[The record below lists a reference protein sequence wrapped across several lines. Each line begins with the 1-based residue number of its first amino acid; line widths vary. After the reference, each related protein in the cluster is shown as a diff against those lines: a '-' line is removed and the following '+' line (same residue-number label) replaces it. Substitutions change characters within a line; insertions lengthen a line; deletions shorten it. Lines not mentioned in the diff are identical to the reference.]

1 MIISLD
7 YDGTLVDSYTVIPL
21 IYEKIREELNLYEGF
36 TEAMLAVEDLGD
48 YFGIFERGKWIRFL
62 IKDNPDEIIEYYWK
76 IRIENQIILPGTI
89 EFLEKYKNNDLYLVT
104 SKDDTKDIKIK
115 RIKKTNLE
123 KYFKDILI
131 YGNEEFKTI
140 IDVFEY
146 LIDIDRYIIYIDD
159 KNTNL
164 YQIKNK
170 LNIKLFKRIYYPP
183 YPLKL
188 AWYYPEIDVPK
199 IINIFEIE
207 KYIILW

>member
-146 LIDIDRYIIYIDD
+146 LIDIDRDIIYIDD

-188 AWYYPEIDVPK
+188 AWYYPEIDIPK

-207 KYIILW
+207 KYIIL

>member
-62 IKDNPDEIIEYYWK
+62 IKDNPDQIIEYYWK
-76 IRIENQIILPGTI
+76 VRIENQIILPGTI
-89 EFLEKYKNNDLYLVT
+89 EFLEKYKNRDLYLVT

-115 RIKKTNLE
+115 RIKKTNLD
-123 KYFKDILI
+123 KYFKDILV
-131 YGNEEFKTI
+131 YGTDEFKTI

-146 LIDIDRYIIYIDD
+146 LIDIDKDIIYIDD

-188 AWYYPEIDVPK
+188 AWYYPEVDAPK

-207 KYIILW
+207 KYIKL

>member
-62 IKDNPDEIIEYYWK
+62 IKDSPDEIIEYYWK
-76 IRIENQIILPGTI
+76 IRTENQIILPGTV
-89 EFLEKYKNNDLYLVT
+89 EFLEKYKNKDLYLVT

-115 RIKKTNLE
+115 RIKKTNLD

-131 YGNEEFKTI
+131 YGTEEFKTI

-146 LIDIDRYIIYIDD
+146 LIDIDKDIIYIDD

-207 KYIILW
+207 KYIKL

>member
-36 TEAMLAVEDLGD
+36 TEAMLSVEDLGD

-62 IKDNPDEIIEYYWK
+62 IKDSPDEIIEYYWK
-76 IRIENQIILPGTI
+76 IRTENQIILPGTI
-89 EFLEKYKNNDLYLVT
+89 EFLEKYKNKDLYLVT

-131 YGNEEFKTI
+131 YGTEEFKTI

-146 LIDIDRYIIYIDD
+146 LIDIDKDIIYIDD

-207 KYIILW
+207 KYIKL

>member
-146 LIDIDRYIIYIDD
+146 LIDIDRDIIYIDD

-188 AWYYPEIDVPK
+188 AWYYPEIDIPK

-207 KYIILW
+207 KYIRL

>member
-7 YDGTLVDSYTVIPL
+7 YDGTLVDSYTIIPL

-76 IRIENQIILPGTI
+76 IRTENQIILPGTM
-89 EFLEKYKNNDLYLVT
+89 EFLEKYKNKDLYLVT
-104 SKDDTKDIKIK
+104 SKDDTKDIKVK
-115 RIKKTNLE
+115 RIKKTNLD

-131 YGNEEFKTI
+131 YGTEEFKTI

-146 LIDIDRYIIYIDD
+146 LIDIDDDIVYIDD

-170 LNIKLFKRIYYPP
+170 LNIKLFKRAYYPP

-207 KYIILW
+207 KYIKL

>member
-21 IYEKIREELNLYEGF
+21 IYEKIREELNLYQGF

-62 IKDNPDEIIEYYWK
+62 IKDSPDEIIEYYWK

-89 EFLEKYKNNDLYLVT
+89 EFLEKYKNNGLYLVT

-115 RIKKTNLE
+115 RIKKINLD

-131 YGNEEFKTI
+131 YGTDEFKTI
-140 IDVFEY
+140 IDIFEY
-146 LIDIDRYIIYIDD
+146 LIDIDRDIIYIDD

-188 AWYYPEIDVPK
+188 AWYYPEIDIPK

-207 KYIILW
+207 KYIRL

>member
-7 YDGTLVDSYTVIPL
+7 YDGTLVDSYSIIPL
-21 IYEKIREELNLYEGF
+21 IYEKIREDLNLYEGF

-76 IRIENQIILPGTI
+76 MRTENQIILPGTI
-89 EFLEKYKNNDLYLVT
+89 EFLEKYKNKDLYLVT

-131 YGNEEFKTI
+131 YGTEEFKTI
-140 IDVFEY
+140 IDVFKY
-146 LIDIDRYIIYIDD
+146 LIDIDRDIIYIDD

-188 AWYYPEIDVPK
+188 AWYYPEVDVPK

-207 KYIILW
+207 KYIKL

>member
-62 IKDNPDEIIEYYWK
+62 IKDSPDEIIEYYWK
-76 IRIENQIILPGTI
+76 MRTENQIILPGTI
-89 EFLEKYKNNDLYLVT
+89 EFLEKYKNKDLYLVT

-131 YGNEEFKTI
+131 YGTEEFKTI

-146 LIDIDRYIIYIDD
+146 LIDIDKDIVYIDD
-159 KNTNL
+159 KNTNI

-199 IINIFEIE
+199 IINIFEIK
-207 KYIILW
+207 KYIKL

>member
-7 YDGTLVDSYTVIPL
+7 YDGTLVDSYSIIPL

-76 IRIENQIILPGTI
+76 IRTENQMILPGTI
-89 EFLEKYKNNDLYLVT
+89 EFLEKYKNNNLYLVT

-115 RIKKTNLE
+115 RIKKTNLD
-123 KYFKDILI
+123 KYFKDILL
-131 YGNEEFKTI
+131 YGTEEFKTI

-146 LIDIDRYIIYIDD
+146 LIDIDKDIIYIDD

-188 AWYYPEIDVPK
+188 AWYYPKIDVPK

-207 KYIILW
+207 KYIKL

>member
-7 YDGTLVDSYTVIPL
+7 YDGTLVDSYTAIPL
-21 IYEKIREELNLYEGF
+21 IYEKIREELNLYDGF

-62 IKDNPDEIIEYYWK
+62 IKDSPDEIIEYYWK
-76 IRIENQIILPGTI
+76 IRTENQIILPGTI
-89 EFLEKYKNNDLYLVT
+89 EFLEKYKNRDLYLVT

-115 RIKKTNLE
+115 RIKKTNLD

-131 YGNEEFKTI
+131 YGTEEFKTI

-146 LIDIDRYIIYIDD
+146 LIDIDRDIIYIDD

-207 KYIILW
+207 KYIRL

>member
-7 YDGTLVDSYTVIPL
+7 YDGTLVDSYSIIPL

-76 IRIENQIILPGTI
+76 IRTENQMILPGTI
-89 EFLEKYKNNDLYLVT
+89 EFLEKYKNNDLYLIT
-104 SKDDTKDIKIK
+104 SKDDTKDIKIR
-115 RIKKTNLE
+115 RIKKTNLD

-131 YGNEEFKTI
+131 YGTEEFKTI

-146 LIDIDRYIIYIDD
+146 LIDIDKDIIYIDD

-188 AWYYPEIDVPK
+188 AWYYPKIDAPK

-207 KYIILW
+207 KYIEL

>member
-62 IKDNPDEIIEYYWK
+62 IKDSPDEIIEYYWK
-76 IRIENQIILPGTI
+76 MRSENQIILPGTI
-89 EFLEKYKNNDLYLVT
+89 EFLEKYKNRDLYLVT
-104 SKDDTKDIKIK
+104 STDDTKDIKIK
-115 RIKKTNLE
+115 RIKKTNLD
-123 KYFKDILI
+123 KYFKDILV
-131 YGNEEFKTI
+131 YGTEEFKTI

-146 LIDIDRYIIYIDD
+146 LIDIDKDIIYIDD

-164 YQIKNK
+164 YRIKNK

-188 AWYYPEIDVPK
+188 AWYYPEIDLPK

-207 KYIILW
+207 KYIRL

>member
-62 IKDNPDEIIEYYWK
+62 IKDSPDEIIEYYWK
-76 IRIENQIILPGTI
+76 MRSENQIILPGTI
-89 EFLEKYKNNDLYLVT
+89 EFLEKYKNRDLYLVT
-104 SKDDTKDIKIK
+104 STDDTKDIKIK
-115 RIKKTNLE
+115 RIKKTNLD
-123 KYFKDILI
+123 KYFKDILV
-131 YGNEEFKTI
+131 YGTEEFKTI

-146 LIDIDRYIIYIDD
+146 LIDIDRDIIYIDD

-188 AWYYPEIDVPK
+188 AWYYPEIDLPK

-207 KYIILW
+207 KYIRL

>member
-7 YDGTLVDSYTVIPL
+7 YDGTLIDSYTIIPL
-21 IYEKIREELNLYEGF
+21 IYEKIREELSLYEGF

-76 IRIENQIILPGTI
+76 IRTENQIILPGSI
-89 EFLEKYKNNDLYLVT
+89 EFLEKYKNKDLYLVT
-104 SKDDTKDIKIK
+104 SKDDTKDTKIK
-115 RIKKTNLE
+115 RIKKTNLD

-131 YGNEEFKTI
+131 YGTEEFKTL

-146 LIDIDRYIIYIDD
+146 LKDIDDDIVYIDD

-188 AWYYPEIDVPK
+188 AWYYPKIDVPK

-207 KYIILW
+207 KYTKL

>member
-7 YDGTLVDSYTVIPL
+7 YDGTLIDSYTIIPL

-76 IRIENQIILPGTI
+76 IRTENQIILPGTL
-89 EFLEKYKNNDLYLVT
+89 EFLEKYKNKDLYLVT

-115 RIKKTNLE
+115 RIKKTNLD

-131 YGNEEFKTI
+131 YGTEEFKTI

-146 LIDIDRYIIYIDD
+146 LKDIDNDIVYIDD

-170 LNIKLFKRIYYPP
+170 LNIKLFKRVYYPP

-188 AWYYPEIDVPK
+188 AWYYPKIDVPK

-207 KYIILW
+207 KYTKL

>member
-7 YDGTLVDSYTVIPL
+7 YDGTLIDSYTIIPL
-21 IYEKIREELNLYEGF
+21 IYEKIREELSLYEGF

-76 IRIENQIILPGTI
+76 IRTENQIILPGSI
-89 EFLEKYKNNDLYLVT
+89 EFLEKYKNKDLYLVT

-115 RIKKTNLE
+115 RIKKTNLD

-131 YGNEEFKTI
+131 YGTEEFKTL

-146 LIDIDRYIIYIDD
+146 LKDIDDDIVYIDD

-207 KYIILW
+207 KYTKL

>member
-7 YDGTLVDSYTVIPL
+7 YDGTLIDSYTIIPL
-21 IYEKIREELNLYEGF
+21 IYEKIREELSLYEGF
-36 TEAMLAVEDLGD
+36 AEAMLAVEDLGD

-76 IRIENQIILPGTI
+76 IRTENQIILPGSI
-89 EFLEKYKNNDLYLVT
+89 EFLEKYKNKDLYLVT

-115 RIKKTNLE
+115 RIKKTNLD

-131 YGNEEFKTI
+131 YGTEEFKTL

-146 LIDIDRYIIYIDD
+146 LKDIDDDIVYIDD

-207 KYIILW
+207 KYTKL

>member
-7 YDGTLVDSYTVIPL
+7 YDGTLVDSYTIIPL
-21 IYEKIREELNLYEGF
+21 IYEKIREEFNLYEGF

-48 YFGIFERGKWIRFL
+48 YFGIFERGKWIKFL
-62 IKDNPDEIIEYYWK
+62 IKDNHDEIIEYYWK
-76 IRIENQIILPGTI
+76 IRTENQIILPGTI
-89 EFLEKYKNNDLYLVT
+89 EFLEKYKNKDLYLVT

-115 RIKKTNLE
+115 RIKKTNLD

-131 YGNEEFKTI
+131 YGTEEFKTL

-146 LIDIDRYIIYIDD
+146 LIDIDKDIIYIDD

-207 KYIILW
+207 KYIKL

>member
-62 IKDNPDEIIEYYWK
+62 IKDSPDEIIEYYWK
-76 IRIENQIILPGTI
+76 VRTENQIILPGTI
-89 EFLEKYKNNDLYLVT
+89 EFLEKYKNNDLYLIT
-104 SKDDTKDIKIK
+104 SKDDIKDIKIK
-115 RIKKTNLE
+115 RIKKTNLD

-131 YGNEEFKTI
+131 YGTDEFKTI

-146 LIDIDRYIIYIDD
+146 LIDIDKDIVYIDD

-207 KYIILW
+207 KYIKL

>member
-7 YDGTLVDSYTVIPL
+7 YDGTLVDSYSIIPL

-76 IRIENQIILPGTI
+76 IRTENQMILPGTI

-115 RIKKTNLE
+115 RIKKTNLD
-123 KYFKDILI
+123 KYFKDILL
-131 YGNEEFKTI
+131 YGTEEFKTI

-146 LIDIDRYIIYIDD
+146 LIDIDKDIIYIDD

-188 AWYYPEIDVPK
+188 AWYYPKIDVPK

-207 KYIILW
+207 KYIKL

>member
-7 YDGTLVDSYTVIPL
+7 YDGTLIDSYTIIPL

-76 IRIENQIILPGTI
+76 IRTENQIILPGSI
-89 EFLEKYKNNDLYLVT
+89 EFLEKYKNKDLYLVT

-115 RIKKTNLE
+115 RIKKTNLD

-131 YGNEEFKTI
+131 YGTEEFKTL

-146 LIDIDRYIIYIDD
+146 LKDIDDDIVYIDD

-188 AWYYPEIDVPK
+188 AWYYPKIDVPK

-207 KYIILW
+207 KYTKL

>member
-7 YDGTLVDSYTVIPL
+7 YDGTLIDSYTIIPL
-21 IYEKIREELNLYEGF
+21 IYEKIREELSLYEGF
-36 TEAMLAVEDLGD
+36 AEAMLAVEDLGD

-62 IKDNPDEIIEYYWK
+62 IKDNSDEIIEYYWK
-76 IRIENQIILPGTI
+76 IRTENQIILPGSI
-89 EFLEKYKNNDLYLVT
+89 EFLEKYKNKDLYLVT

-115 RIKKTNLE
+115 RIKKTNLD

-131 YGNEEFKTI
+131 YGTEEFKTL

-146 LIDIDRYIIYIDD
+146 LKDIDDDIVYIDD

-207 KYIILW
+207 KYTKL

>member
-7 YDGTLVDSYTVIPL
+7 YDGTLVDSYSIIPL

-76 IRIENQIILPGTI
+76 IRTENQMILPGTI

-115 RIKKTNLE
+115 RIKKTNLD
-123 KYFKDILI
+123 KYFKDILL
-131 YGNEEFKTI
+131 YGTEEFKTI

-146 LIDIDRYIIYIDD
+146 LIDIDKDIIYIDD

-207 KYIILW
+207 KYIKL

>member
-62 IKDNPDEIIEYYWK
+62 IKDSPDEIIEYYWK
-76 IRIENQIILPGTI
+76 MRTENQIILPGTI
-89 EFLEKYKNNDLYLVT
+89 EFLEKYKNKDLYLVT

-115 RIKKTNLE
+115 RIKKINLE

-131 YGNEEFKTI
+131 YGTEEFKTI

-146 LIDIDRYIIYIDD
+146 LIDIDKDIVYIDD

-207 KYIILW
+207 KYIKL

>member
-62 IKDNPDEIIEYYWK
+62 IKDSPDEIIEYYWK
-76 IRIENQIILPGTI
+76 MRTENQIILPGTI
-89 EFLEKYKNNDLYLVT
+89 EFLEKYKNKDLYLIT

-131 YGNEEFKTI
+131 YGTEEFKTI

-146 LIDIDRYIIYIDD
+146 LIDIDKDIVYIDD
-159 KNTNL
+159 KNTNI

-207 KYIILW
+207 KYIKL

>member
-76 IRIENQIILPGTI
+76 MRSENQIILPGTI
-89 EFLEKYKNNDLYLVT
+89 EFLEKYKNRDLYLVT
-104 SKDDTKDIKIK
+104 STDDTKDIKIK
-115 RIKKTNLE
+115 RIKKTNLD
-123 KYFKDILI
+123 KYFKDILV
-131 YGNEEFKTI
+131 YGTEEFKTI

-146 LIDIDRYIIYIDD
+146 LIDIDRDIIYIDD

-188 AWYYPEIDVPK
+188 AWYYPEIDLPK

-207 KYIILW
+207 KYIRL

>member
-7 YDGTLVDSYTVIPL
+7 YDGTLVDSYSIIPL

-76 IRIENQIILPGTI
+76 IRTENQMILPGTI

-115 RIKKTNLE
+115 RIKKTNLD
-123 KYFKDILI
+123 KYFKDILL
-131 YGNEEFKTI
+131 YGTEEFKTI

-146 LIDIDRYIIYIDD
+146 LIDIDKDIIYIDD

-188 AWYYPEIDVPK
+188 AWYYPKIDVPK

-207 KYIILW
+207 KYIEL

>member
-115 RIKKTNLE
+115 RIKKINLD

-131 YGNEEFKTI
+131 YGKEEFKTI

-146 LIDIDRYIIYIDD
+146 LIDIDRDIIYIDD

-188 AWYYPEIDVPK
+188 AWYYPEIDIPK

-207 KYIILW
+207 KYIRL

>member
-7 YDGTLVDSYTVIPL
+7 YDGTLVDSYTIIPL

-76 IRIENQIILPGTI
+76 IRTENQTILPGTI
-89 EFLEKYKNNDLYLVT
+89 EFLEKYKNIDLYLIT
-104 SKDDTKDIKIK
+104 SKDDTKDIKVK
-115 RIKKTNLE
+115 RIKKTNLD
-123 KYFKDILI
+123 KYFKDVLI
-131 YGNEEFKTI
+131 YGTEEFKTL

-146 LIDIDRYIIYIDD
+146 LKDMDDDIVYIDD

-164 YQIKNK
+164 YQIKNNK

-188 AWYYPEIDVPK
+188 AWYYPKIDVPK

-207 KYIILW
+207 KYIKL